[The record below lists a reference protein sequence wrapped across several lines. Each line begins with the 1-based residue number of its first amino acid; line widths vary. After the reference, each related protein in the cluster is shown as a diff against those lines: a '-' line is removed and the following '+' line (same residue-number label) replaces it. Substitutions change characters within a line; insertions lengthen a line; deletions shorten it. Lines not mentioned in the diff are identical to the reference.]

1 MNGGRLSLRFFVHLL
16 LQLPGRIGG
25 IVWVIIEDSLAFLGK
40 EDVVGDG
47 DVIGRSFEDLLLGQ
61 LELVCR
67 LFFLLG
73 NAVLL
78 FSAYDEAG
86 VGFKLGFGSEVILIA
101 FFRKWFYSLCLSKG
115 FLKFEHAGCR
125 GERHAFDLGE
135 KVFSFIII

>member
-1 MNGGRLSLRFFVHLL
+1 
-16 LQLPGRIGG
+16 
-25 IVWVIIEDSLAFLGK
+25 LGK

-101 FFRKWFYSLCLSKG
+101 FFRK
-115 FLKFEHAGCR
+115 
-125 GERHAFDLGE
+125 
-135 KVFSFIII
+135 